1 MLNPVTLAG
10 LVPGKLG
17 LIRLIRCMTENKE
30 IERLKNEIFLINQLA
45 EKNKR
50 KLELLQN
57 RSLLERIFNFDPK

>member
-1 MLNPVTLAG
+1 
-10 LVPGKLG
+10 
-17 LIRLIRCMTENKE
+17 MTENKE

-57 RSLLERIFNFDPK
+57 RSLLERIFNDL